1 MRQKREIA
9 ALAAQGTG
17 EQAVGRET
25 RSLVRCFWQ
34 SAAGFWG
41 DRGARASWV
50 LSGILLLI
58 VLVSLVASYSM
69 NVWNRVIFDA
79 LEKRDSATVVKL
91 SILYLP
97 LLAASVF
104 LTISQLWARMTMQR
118 RWREWLNKLLID
130 RWLTNGR
137 YYQLN
142 LLGSVDKNPECRI
155 ADDVRIAT
163 EAPVE
168 FAIGTMSAV
177 LSAAMFIAVLWTV
190 GGAFT
195 VHIGGTALT
204 IPGFLV
210 VVAAAYAVVASG
222 TMLVAGRRL
231 VAVSENKDQAEAEY
245 RYLLTRVRE
254 NGEGIALLHGDDEER
269 RGADKSFKTVFL
281 AWTTVCIQTMRTTI
295 VSQTSGYI
303 APILPIILCAPKFLD
318 NAMTL
323 GEVMQAAS
331 AFTIVQSAFNWLVDN
346 FPRLAEWA
354 ASARRIASLG
364 LSLDALERA
373 EISRVGRITR
383 GEARDAALRLRNLSV
398 TLHDRAPVIDR
409 AEVAIMPGEK
419 VLVTGESGTGK
430 STLVRALAGVWS
442 WGNGDIDMRAGAKLL
457 VLPQRPYLPVGTLR
471 RAVVYP
477 QAAGSRSVEQVAK
490 ALEKVELGYLVER
503 LDEDR
508 SWDQTLSGGEKQRLA
523 FARVL
528 LHRPDIIVL
537 DEATAAL
544 DTPSQERVMR
554 ILWQELTD
562 ATVISI
568 GHRPELADFH
578 HRKII
583 LRRGHSGARVV
594 SDVNSGRGAGGR
606 AGQRRGRA
614 ERDSRTARL
623 WDAEPAGIPQ
633 RHDLPTAR
641 IAL

>member
-1 MRQKREIA
+1 MLKKKKAIA
-9 ALAAQGTG
+9 ALTPQGTG
-17 EQAVGRET
+17 EEAVGLET
-25 RSLVRCFWQ
+25 RSLLWCFWQ

-41 DRGARASWV
+41 EQGTRASWV

-58 VLVSLVASYSM
+58 VFVSLVASYSM
-69 NVWNRVIFDA
+69 NVWNRIIFDA
-79 LEKRDSATVVKL
+79 LEKRDSATVLEL

-97 LLAASVF
+97 LLAGSVF
-104 LTISQLWARMTMQR
+104 LTVSQLWARMTMQR

-130 RWLTNGR
+130 RWLKNGR

-142 LLGSVDKNPECRI
+142 LVGIVKNPECRI

-168 FAIGTMSAV
+168 FAAGATSAV

-210 VVAAAYAVVASG
+210 VAAAIYALVASG

-231 VAVSENKDQAEAEY
+231 VAMAENKDQAEAEY

-269 RGADKSFKTVFL
+269 RGADKTFKTVFL
-281 AWTTVCIQTMRTTI
+281 AWRDVCVQTMRTTV

-303 APILPIILCAPKFLD
+303 TPILPIILCAPKFLD

-354 ASARRIASLG
+354 ASARRVASLR
-364 LSLDALERA
+364 LSLDALEHA
-373 EISRVGRITR
+373 EIHRVGRITR
-383 GEARDAALRLRNLSV
+383 GEARNAALRLRNLSV
-398 TLHDRAPVIDR
+398 TLHDRAPVIDG

-430 STLVRALAGVWS
+430 STLARALAGVWS
-442 WGNGDIDMRAGAKLL
+442 WGNGDIDMRAGAKLF

-471 RAVVYP
+471 RAATYP
-477 QAAGSRSVEQVAK
+477 EAAGSRSVEQVAK
-490 ALEKVELGYLVER
+490 VLEKVELSYLVER
-503 LDEDR
+503 LDEDGP
-508 SWDQTLSGGEKQRLA
+508 WDQTLSGGEKQRLA

-544 DTPSQERVMR
+544 DTPSQGRVMSM
-554 ILWQELTD
+554 LWQELKD
-562 ATVISI
+562 ATVVNIA
-568 GHRPELADFH
+568 HRPELADFH
-578 HRKII
+578 PRKII

-594 SDVNSGRGAGGR
+594 SDVNSVRGEGGR
-606 AGQRRGRA
+606 RRGRA
-614 ERDSRTARL
+614 ERDSRIARL
-623 WDAEPAGIPQ
+623 WDAESAGIPSV
-633 RHDLPTAR
+633 A
-641 IAL
+641 